1 MVLGCALILLGWR
14 HTAKS
19 AGEAPVWSAMPTV
32 IFCLTLTV
40 ILWMTLRD
48 RERAFALSTMQTA
61 MDRLAIELKDDLSRE
76 ASQFERIARRWGD
89 GPPQATTTWEFRR
102 QDTTDRC
109 ERTTRLLLDR
119 LR

>member
-48 RERAFALSTMQTA
+48 RERAFALSTMQTGHG
-61 MDRLAIELKDDLSRE
+61 S
-76 ASQFERIARRWGD
+76 ARHRAEGRPFP
-89 GPPQATTTWEFRR
+89 GGQPV
-102 QDTTDRC
+102 
-109 ERTTRLLLDR
+109 
-119 LR
+119 